1 MQSSHCQNGKKIH
14 NFQKQEELVGRRGP
28 GDRESVGAQV
38 AGMEN
43 KQRDKWSARLAG
55 CCEEDSRQNKA
66 AVQLRYL
73 LPTLTFFCP
82 LARSRK
88 EYRERRL

>member
-1 MQSSHCQNGKKIH
+1 M
-14 NFQKQEELVGRRGP
+14 GRRGP

-43 KQRDKWSARLAG
+43 KLRDKWSARLAG

-73 LPTLTFFCP
+73 LPTLTFFARS
-82 LARSRK
+82 LARGK
-88 EYRERRL
+88 NTERERRL